1 MFMASSQDK
10 LTMFDTISPPAAET
24 TLASAITRDFAG
36 KIALVSSFGIESAIL
51 LHMVARIDPNLPVI
65 FLETGKLFP
74 ETLAYRDE
82 LIAKLGL
89 TDVRSIHPSGA
100 QLAAYDPDGRLWQKD
115 TDLCCA
121 IRKTNPLDDALT
133 GFEAW
138 ITGRKR
144 SQSGTRA
151 NLQPVETGA
160 DGRITVNPLAFWSDE
175 QIDAYFEAHD
185 LPRHPLQAQGY
196 TSIGCAVCTARPLP
210 GQDRRSGRWAGQE
223 KTECGIHMPRA
234 MTKPDWPETLTFD
247 V

>member
-1 MFMASSQDK
+1 MLDNVTPPDAQ
-10 LTMFDTISPPAAET
+10 TI
-24 TLASAITRDFAG
+24 LADAISRDFAG
-36 KIALVSSFGIESAIL
+36 RIALVSSFGTESVIL
-51 LHMVARIDPNLPVI
+51 LHMVAQIDPGLPVI

-74 ETLAYRDE
+74 ETLIYRDA
-82 LIAKLGL
+82 LAARLRL
-89 TDVRSIHPSGA
+89 TDIRSIRPSGA
-100 QLAAYDPDGRLWQKD
+100 QLAAYDPNGRLWEKD

-121 IRKTNPLDDALT
+121 IRKTNPLDEALT

-151 NLQPVETGA
+151 DLRPVETGA
-160 DGRITVNPLAFWSDE
+160 DGRITVNPLAYWDDE
-175 QIDAYFEAHD
+175 QIDAYFLAHD

-196 TSIGCAVCTARPLP
+196 TSIGCATCTAKPLP
-210 GQDRRSGRWAGQE
+210 GQDKRSGRWAGQE

-234 MTKPDWPETLTFD
+234 MTEKNWPQDLSFD